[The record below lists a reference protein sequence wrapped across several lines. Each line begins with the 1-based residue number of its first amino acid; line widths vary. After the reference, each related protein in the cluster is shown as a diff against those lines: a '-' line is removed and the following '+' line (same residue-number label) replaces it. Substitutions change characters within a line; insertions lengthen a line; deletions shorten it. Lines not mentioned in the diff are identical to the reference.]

1 VSVRYLFEHGLK
13 PGGVYIVEDTEMNY
27 WRKGETYGNPTN
39 YGKDHADSLIT
50 KFKAFVDV
58 VRALYLVCYLLS
70 AVCGLLAVITPV
82 LGAVPVRRRAPLHSP
97 ATPILLHARVH
108 HPSSC
113 HLPTPG

>member
-1 VSVRYLFEHGLK
+1 MSFRYLFEHGLK

-58 VRALYLVCYLLS
+58 VRALYLV
-70 AVCGLLAVITPV
+70 
-82 LGAVPVRRRAPLHSP
+82 
-97 ATPILLHARVH
+97 
-108 HPSSC
+108 
-113 HLPTPG
+113 